1 MGGYSL
7 FAREFMR
14 WIDDTIADPDAGCR
28 LPTVRELSR
37 RFNISASSVR
47 RVLKP
52 YIDDGRLE
60 AIQGRGIFVT
70 SRMPRASQ
78 PAALRSLSSAQ
89 SIAEAIAGDIAAG
102 KLKHGDPLPSVKLL
116 AGQFKTRNTT
126 VAHAYRILQERGQAR
141 KIGRYYWV
149 GGLKSVHSFGARKIV
164 PCFNFSEGDLSD
176 LTADN
181 EVGNAYENME
191 SVLHNHGLSL
201 RLEDGRD
208 LDLFL
213 RPDTFATS
221 DCAGIMISGV
231 EDQRFARICPRI
243 EALGPALERT
253 GRRILVCGSDPERRV
268 PRRTH
273 YFCHGTIITH
283 TVRTAAEY
291 SFRKGFRDIV
301 LYFRERPNTLPGIRF
316 FLRFISESLAR
327 NPETRIRFLI
337 QPLHHDTSPEQVFKR
352 TPSYLY
358 HKSFVYIEGIL
369 SKHAPITLQ
378 QLFDMITIGDSID
391 DLLSRTPRGALW
403 LTRDAPTALEV
414 ADRCAA
420 RRIPLPSGAA
430 LLCFDKGVSL
440 RRRGIASCVPDW
452 NTIGYLMAHA
462 LIGDIPI
469 QTSRRGFIRTPALL
483 YERSTMP

>member
-1 MGGYSL
+1 MGKPSL
-7 FAREFMR
+7 YARQFVR
-14 WIDDTIADPDAGCR
+14 WIDETVRDPEGGYC

-37 RFNISASSVR
+37 RFRISSSSVR
-47 RVLKP
+47 RLLRP
-52 YIDDGRLE
+52 YIDDGSLE
-60 AIQGRGIFVT
+60 AIQGRGIFVA
-70 SRMPRASQ
+70 SRMPRASH
-78 PAALRSLSSAQ
+78 PASLRGVSSAQ
-89 SIAEAIAGDIAAG
+89 SIADAVAEDIAAG
-102 KLKHGDPLPSVKLL
+102 KLKHGDPLPAIKLL

-126 VAHAYRILQERGQAR
+126 VAHAYRILQQRGR
-141 KIGRYYWV
+141 VRRIGKYYWV
-149 GGLKSVHSFGARKIV
+149 GGLKSVRSFGARKTI

-176 LTADN
+176 LNADN
-181 EVGNAYENME
+181 EVGYAYENME
-191 SVLHNHGLSL
+191 SELHNHGLSL
-201 RLEDGRD
+201 RLEPGEK

-213 RPDTFATS
+213 RPRAFARS
-221 DCAGIMISGV
+221 DCAGVLMSGV
-231 EDQRFARICPRI
+231 DDQHFARICPRI
-243 EALGPALERT
+243 EALEPALARS
-253 GRRILVCGSDPERRV
+253 GRRILVCGADPERRV

-273 YFCHGTIITH
+273 YFCHGTIITN

-301 LYFRERPNTLPGIRF
+301 LFFRERPNTLSGIRF

-327 NPETRIRFLI
+327 NPATRIRFLI

-378 QLFDMITIGDSID
+378 QIFDMITIGDSID
-391 DLLSRTPRGALW
+391 DLLSRAPRGALW
-403 LTRDAPTALEV
+403 LTRDAATALEV
-414 ADRCAA
+414 AERCAA
-420 RRIPLPSGAA
+420 RRIPLPSGVA
-430 LLCFDKGVSL
+430 LLCFDKDVSL
-440 RRRGIASCVPDW
+440 RRHGIASCVPDW